1 MLLPATLLLLAFNVQ
16 HSGSSRL
23 FSPSFHLGDRPG
35 YWFDG
40 REILLQG
47 NVIKDL
53 SLLELWKYLFASH
66 HFEINKKSS
75 LFNKKISGGNQNRK
89 KNNLFYCSPQS
100 WQSIAKNTHHTWRI
114 QVSEEWK
121 LSYSLDACTQ
131 GLMDNLT
138 VWTSTPASV
147 MFILAPQEHNFFSAK
162 CLFHFDHKVK
172 F

>member
-47 NVIKDL
+47 NIIKDL

-66 HFEINKKSS
+66 HFEINKKRS

-100 WQSIAKNTHHTWRI
+100 WQSIAKNTHEEYKYQR
-114 QVSEEWK
+114 SENWV
-121 LSYSLDACTQ
+121 
-131 GLMDNLT
+131 T
-138 VWTSTPASV
+138 VWMPVHRVWWIIWLCEQALQHLWCSFLPLKST
-147 MFILAPQEHNFFSAK
+147 IFFQPNA
-162 CLFHFDHKVK
+162 CFTLTIR
-172 F
+172 